1 MPISETEVEKP
12 AAQGAAMEITVSRQ
26 DLVRELTATQS
37 VVERK
42 TTIPILSNF
51 LLEAEEDRLNIT
63 ATDLDQA
70 IRTSTAVKVKKPGSC
85 TVPARKLYDY
95 IKLLP
100 EGDISI
106 KLLENHWVQIRSGR
120 SNTKIVGMA
129 RANYPQVPE
138 FPAVAATSISLIALK
153 TLIARTIFAI
163 SNEESRYTLNGA
175 LLVIK
180 AESLAMV
187 ATDGH
192 RLSYVEKPN
201 ENLEGISGEKRV
213 LIPRKALQELQQ
225 LLTVTEVEK
234 VEFADDEH
242 TLFFR
247 VGHRTLST
255 RKLSGQFPNFEAVMP
270 RDNTKFAVVRCSE
283 LSAAIQRVAQ
293 FADERSGAIR
303 MRLEGNELRSAP
315 TQLNQARAKT
325 PSTPPT
331 PATPSWWAS
340 TRYTFST
347 SSKPS
352 ATRVKSAS
360 NSRTPSPPARCVQKT
375 PTPNTSIATSLCRCG
390 FEEATQKRQSH
401 SAEVFVPVACQ
412 IPPSLWLRSLS
423 PGAATGRVAPICLPA
438 TGLPHSGHCLVW
450 LPRNILVFTGQ
461 LRDCIL
467 VPVCQPRALALPV
480 TIPRATQG

>member
-1 MPISETEVEKP
+1 MPIIETEVVKP
-12 AAQGAAMEITVSRQ
+12 SVQGAAMEITVSRQ
-26 DLVRELTATQS
+26 DLVKELTATQS

-51 LLEAEEDRLNIT
+51 LIEADEDRLNIT

-70 IRTSTAVKVKKPGSC
+70 IRTSAAAKVKKPGSC
-85 TVPARKLYDY
+85 TIPARKLYDY

-100 EGDISI
+100 DGDISI
-106 KLLENHWVQIRSGR
+106 KLLDNHWVQIRSGR

-138 FPAVAATSISLIALK
+138 FPSVSATGIPLIALR

-201 ENLEGISGEKRV
+201 ETLEGISGEKRV

-225 LLTVTEVEK
+225 LLGATDVEK
-234 VEFADDEH
+234 VEFADDDH

-247 VGHRTLST
+247 IGHRTLST
-255 RKLSGQFPNFEAVMP
+255 RKLTGQFPNFEAVMP
-270 RDNTKFAVVRCSE
+270 RDNTKFAVVRSSE
-283 LSAAIQRVAQ
+283 LSSAIQRVAQ

-303 MRLEGNELRSAP
+303 LRLEGNELKISANSTESGESEDTIDTP
-315 TQLNQARAKT
+315 YSGDPIMVGFNSIYILDFLKALNNEGEVRLEFKDSQSAGQMRPEDPDAEYKY
-325 PSTPPT
+325 
-331 PATPSWWAS
+331 
-340 TRYTFST
+340 RNVL
-347 SSKPS
+347 KPM
-352 ATRVKSAS
+352 R
-360 NSRTPSPPARCVQKT
+360 
-375 PTPNTSIATSLCRCG
+375 I
-390 FEEATQKRQSH
+390 
-401 SAEVFVPVACQ
+401 
-412 IPPSLWLRSLS
+412 
-423 PGAATGRVAPICLPA
+423 
-438 TGLPHSGHCLVW
+438 
-450 LPRNILVFTGQ
+450 
-461 LRDCIL
+461 
-467 VPVCQPRALALPV
+467 
-480 TIPRATQG
+480 

>member
-1 MPISETEVEKP
+1 MPTSESEVEKP

-51 LLEAEEDRLNIT
+51 LLEAEDDRLNLT

-70 IRTSTAVKVKKPGSC
+70 IRTSTPVKVKKPGAC
-85 TVPARKLYDY
+85 TIPARKLYDY

-138 FPAVAATSISLIALK
+138 FPEVQATSIPIAALK
-153 TLIARTIFAI
+153 GLISRTIFAI

-175 LLVIK
+175 LLIIK

-192 RLSYVEKPN
+192 RLSFVEKLN

-213 LIPRKALQELQQ
+213 LVPRKALQELQQ
-225 LLTVTEVEK
+225 LLGSTDAEK
-234 VEFADDEH
+234 VDFADDEH

-270 RDNTKFAVVRCSE
+270 RDNTKFAVVRSSE
-283 LSAAIQRVAQ
+283 LAASIQRVAQ

-303 MRLEGNELRSAP
+303 LRMEGNELKISANS
-315 TQLNQARAKT
+315 TESGESEDTIDT
-325 PSTPPT
+325 PYAGDPIAVGFNSIYILDFLKALGNEGEVRLEFKDSQSAGQMRPEDPDGEY
-331 PATPSWWAS
+331 
-340 TRYTFST
+340 RYRYVLM
-347 SSKPS
+347 PM
-352 ATRVKSAS
+352 R
-360 NSRTPSPPARCVQKT
+360 
-375 PTPNTSIATSLCRCG
+375 I
-390 FEEATQKRQSH
+390 
-401 SAEVFVPVACQ
+401 
-412 IPPSLWLRSLS
+412 
-423 PGAATGRVAPICLPA
+423 
-438 TGLPHSGHCLVW
+438 
-450 LPRNILVFTGQ
+450 
-461 LRDCIL
+461 
-467 VPVCQPRALALPV
+467 
-480 TIPRATQG
+480 

>member
-1 MPISETEVEKP
+1 MPKVESEVES
-12 AAQGAAMEITVSRQ
+12 AVGSGAAMEITVSRQ
-26 DLVRELTATQS
+26 DLVKELTATQS

-51 LLEAEEDRLNIT
+51 LIEADEDRLNIT

-70 IRTSTAVKVKKPGSC
+70 IRTSTAAKVKKPGSC
-85 TVPARKLYDY
+85 TIPARKLYDY
-95 IKLLP
+95 VKLLP
-100 EGDISI
+100 DGDISI

-120 SNTKIVGMA
+120 SNTKMVGMA

-138 FPAVAATSISLIALK
+138 FPAVAATSISSLALK
-153 TLIARTIFAI
+153 TLISHTIFAI

-180 AESLAMV
+180 SESLAMV

-192 RLSYVEKPN
+192 RLAFVEKPN
-201 ENLEGISGEKRV
+201 ETLEGISGEKRV

-225 LLTVTEVEK
+225 LLSVSDAEK

-270 RDNTKFAVVRCSE
+270 RDNTKFAVVRSSE

-303 MRLEGNELRSAP
+303 LRLESNELKITSNSAESGESEDIIDTPYSSDPIAVGFNSVYILDFLKALGNEGEVRLEFKDSQSAGQMRP
-315 TQLNQARAKT
+315 EDPDAEYKY
-325 PSTPPT
+325 
-331 PATPSWWAS
+331 
-340 TRYTFST
+340 RYVLM
-347 SSKPS
+347 PM
-352 ATRVKSAS
+352 R
-360 NSRTPSPPARCVQKT
+360 
-375 PTPNTSIATSLCRCG
+375 I
-390 FEEATQKRQSH
+390 
-401 SAEVFVPVACQ
+401 
-412 IPPSLWLRSLS
+412 
-423 PGAATGRVAPICLPA
+423 
-438 TGLPHSGHCLVW
+438 
-450 LPRNILVFTGQ
+450 
-461 LRDCIL
+461 
-467 VPVCQPRALALPV
+467 
-480 TIPRATQG
+480 

>member
-1 MPISETEVEKP
+1 MSNVENEEVEKP
-12 AAQGAAMEITVSRQ
+12 AASGAAMEITVTRQ
-26 DLVRELTATQS
+26 DLVKELTATQS

-51 LLEAEEDRLNIT
+51 LIEADGDRLNIT

-70 IRTSTAVKVKKPGSC
+70 IRTSAAAKVKKPGAC
-85 TVPARKLYDY
+85 TIPARKLYDY

-100 EGDISI
+100 DGDISI
-106 KLLENHWVQIRSGR
+106 KLLDNHWVQIRSGR
-120 SNTKIVGMA
+120 SNTKMVGMA

-138 FPAVAATSISLIALK
+138 FPSVTATSISSLALK
-153 TLIARTIFAI
+153 TLINRTIFAI

-192 RLSYVEKPN
+192 RLAYVEKPN
-201 ENLEGISGEKRV
+201 EILEGISGEKRV

-225 LLTVTEVEK
+225 LLTYTEAEK

-270 RDNTKFAVVRCSE
+270 RDNTKFAVVSSSE
-283 LSAAIQRVAQ
+283 LAAAIQRVAQ

-303 MRLEGNELRSAP
+303 IRLESNELKISSSSTESGESEDTIDTPYSSDPIAVGFNSVYILDFLKALNNEGEVRLEFKDSQSAGQMRP
-315 TQLNQARAKT
+315 EDPEAEYKY
-325 PSTPPT
+325 
-331 PATPSWWAS
+331 
-340 TRYTFST
+340 RYVLM
-347 SSKPS
+347 PM
-352 ATRVKSAS
+352 R
-360 NSRTPSPPARCVQKT
+360 
-375 PTPNTSIATSLCRCG
+375 I
-390 FEEATQKRQSH
+390 
-401 SAEVFVPVACQ
+401 
-412 IPPSLWLRSLS
+412 
-423 PGAATGRVAPICLPA
+423 
-438 TGLPHSGHCLVW
+438 
-450 LPRNILVFTGQ
+450 
-461 LRDCIL
+461 
-467 VPVCQPRALALPV
+467 
-480 TIPRATQG
+480 